1 MLVYQRVFHRFWSI
15 TIWNIGVWLGKTL
28 DICLVTMDKT
38 LALVCRLRQQRR
50 WERFPYQHK
59 REATQIHLAP
69 EFDLSVSH
77 PRHSSLRIWLEHHDN
92 DGSANGSTD
101 PLHHWAPGVG
111 EAIQL
116 VAAALSQRARW
127 LSGAG
132 LQTWV
137 ILKHRLGLNKLMGA
151 LAT

>member
-1 MLVYQRVFHRFWSI
+1 MHQ
-15 TIWNIGVWLGKTL
+15 
-28 DICLVTMDKT
+28 
-38 LALVCRLRQQRR
+38 LRQRTAQ
-50 WERFPYQHK
+50 PPLCG
-59 REATQIHLAP
+59 TGSIH
-69 EFDLSVSH
+69 F
-77 PRHSSLRIWLEHHDN
+77 
-92 DGSANGSTD
+92 
-101 PLHHWAPGVG
+101 LHHWAPGVG

-151 LAT
+151 LAR